1 MTEIESFYRIHDLH
15 PTATGYF
22 PLNTQNTVSLTIAKQ
37 KEELNEITF
46 LFYIK
51 QFLFD

>member
-22 PLNTQNTVSLTIAKQ
+22 PLNTQCAVRLTIANQ
-37 KEELNEITF
+37 RENLNEITLLF
-46 LFYIK
+46 L
-51 QFLFD
+51 